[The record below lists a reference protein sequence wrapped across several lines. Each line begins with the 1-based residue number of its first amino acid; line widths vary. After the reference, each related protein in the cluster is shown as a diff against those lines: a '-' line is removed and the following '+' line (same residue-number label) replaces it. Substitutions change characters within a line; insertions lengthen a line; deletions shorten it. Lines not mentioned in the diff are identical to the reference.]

1 MIQKLYKT
9 TAFRLSLFYA
19 LLFSL
24 VATIALGFAYWLA
37 TEQVRSQIDE
47 RLQLESNVLLSQYYS
62 GTFDDLN
69 RTINH
74 RTNKD
79 ALHFFVYGLT
89 HKDQHNFFDALPS
102 YPTSNQAIFAT
113 LPLNSITKN
122 PPKDNPK
129 LATRV
134 LITPL
139 PDQYQLLVGTD
150 LSEQEKLLEHIEE
163 VLLITI
169 LIIVSAALLI
179 GWWMG
184 NSILKRIDKVYQT
197 AKEIIEGDLSQRMP
211 LQKREDEFN
220 RLGKVVN
227 DILDRLET
235 LMISMQNVTN
245 NLAHDLR
252 NPLNRLKYRLKSI
265 IDDRSTSKKQRQ
277 ELGKAVADVDQL
289 VSTFNAI
296 LNIAQIEAK
305 IQRDH
310 WEEVD
315 ISAMVIELA
324 ELYSLVA
331 EEQELH
337 FQLHCEKQLF
347 LCADRNLIAQAITNL
362 LDNAIK
368 FTPKGGEIHLKAYRR
383 QSQLIISIS
392 DSGIGIP
399 KTKYKQIFQRFVR
412 LETARHTAG
421 NGLGLSLV
429 KAIMD
434 LHQAQIN
441 LSDNLPGLR
450 IELVF

>member
-9 TAFRLSLFYA
+9 TAFRLSLLYA

-37 TEQVRSQIDE
+37 TEQMRSQIDE
-47 RLQLESNVLLSQYYS
+47 RLQLETNILLNQY
-62 GTFDDLN
+62 GTETFDDLN
-69 RTINH
+69 RSIEH
-74 RTNKD
+74 RISKD
-79 ALHFFVYGLT
+79 RTHFFVYELL
-89 HKDQHNFFDALPS
+89 HKNQHNFYNIPS
-102 YPTSNQAIFAT
+102 SPVSNQAVFAT
-113 LPLNSITKN
+113 LPLNSISKN

-129 LATRV
+129 LPTRV

-139 PDQYQLLVGTD
+139 TDEYQLLIGTD

-169 LIIVSAALLI
+169 FIILSAALLI

-184 NSILKRIDKVYQT
+184 NSILKRIEKVYQT

-265 IDDRSTSKKQRQ
+265 IDDKPATKKQRQ

-315 ISAMVIELA
+315 ISAMLIELA

-337 FQLHCEKQLF
+337 FQLDCEKQLF

-368 FTPKGGEIHLKAYRR
+368 FTPKGGHVKLKAYRKR
-383 QSQLIISIS
+383 TQLIISIS

-399 KTKYKQIFQRFVR
+399 KIEHKRIFQRFVR

-421 NGLGLSLV
+421 SGLGLSLV

-434 LHQAQIN
+434 LHQGQIN

>member
-1 MIQKLYKT
+1 LV
-9 TAFRLSLFYA
+9 YA

-47 RLQLESNVLLSQYYS
+47 RLQLETNVLLSRYYS

-79 ALHFFVYGLT
+79 ATHFFVYGLT
-89 HKDQHNFFDALPS
+89 HKDQHNFFDDLPS
-102 YPTSNQAIFAT
+102 PPLSDRAVFAT
-113 LPLNSITKN
+113 LPLNNIVNN
-122 PPKDNPK
+122 PPKNNPE

-134 LITPL
+134 LITSL
-139 PDQYQLLVGTD
+139 ADNYQLLVGMD
-150 LSEQEKLLEHIEE
+150 LSEQENLLAHIEE
-163 VLLITI
+163 VLLIAI
-169 LIIVSAALLI
+169 FIIISSALLI

-184 NSILKRIDKVYQT
+184 NSILKRIDKVHQT

-235 LMISMQNVTN
+235 LMISMQDVTN

-265 IDDRSTSKKQRQ
+265 IDDVSTNKKQQQ
-277 ELGKAVADVDQL
+277 ELGKAVADVDHL

-305 IQRDH
+305 VQRDH

-315 ISAMVIELA
+315 ISGMILELGD
-324 ELYSLVA
+324 LYSLVA
-331 EEQELH
+331 EEQELS
-337 FQLHCEKQLF
+337 FQLYCEKQLSI
-347 LCADRNLIAQAITNL
+347 CADRNLIAQAITNL

-368 FTPKGGEIHLKAYRR
+368 FTPKGGRVHLKAYHK

-392 DSGIGIP
+392 DSGSGIS
-399 KTKYKQIFQRFVR
+399 KKEHKRIFQRFVR
-412 LETARHTAG
+412 LETARHTSG

-434 LHQAQIN
+434 LHHAQIN
-441 LSDNLPGLR
+441 LFDNQPGLR
-450 IELVF
+450 VELIF